1 MLARLSS
8 FAYKAHHTGPYANQ
22 QQKPGSGKDND
33 GGDIQLV
40 IRRRLNLGGIEG
52 IYLIAGSGSGKDP
65 GDLFGNLRRI
75 PFIGKGAAQGD
86 GQLSGG
92 AGGPARRF
100 QLQAPVGHPRY
111 GCRARRTRFGPLPSR

>member
-52 IYLIAGSGSGKDP
+52 IYLICRERK
-65 GDLFGNLRRI
+65 RKR
-75 PFIGKGAAQGD
+75 
-86 GQLSGG
+86 
-92 AGGPARRF
+92 
-100 QLQAPVGHPRY
+100 PR
-111 GCRARRTRFGPLPSR
+111 